1 MSVTIKIIMLPINL
15 FFDSSALIAGIISD
29 KGAARALLLLAEDR
43 KLKISVSEQVIVEV
57 ERNIARKL
65 PKILPLAREMI
76 RESNLIIYKDPSKDE
91 VREHKNWIDHEAD
104 VPILVSAVKANVDF
118 LVTLNTKHFLNDPQ
132 VTFRS
137 GLKIGT
143 PGDALSWVREQMK
156 KSNK

>member
-1 MSVTIKIIMLPINL
+1 MLLINL

-57 ERNIARKL
+57 ERNIARKI

-76 RESNLIIYKDPSKDE
+76 RESNLMIYKDPSKGE

-143 PGDALSWVREQMK
+143 PGDALSWVREQMT
-156 KSNK
+156 KSS

>member
-1 MSVTIKIIMLPINL
+1 MLPINL

-43 KLKISVSEQVIVEV
+43 KIKISVSEQVIVEV

-76 RESNLIIYKDPSKDE
+76 RESNLIIYTDPSKDE

>member
-1 MSVTIKIIMLPINL
+1 MLPINL

-76 RESNLIIYKDPSKDE
+76 RESNLIIYTDPSKDE
-91 VREHKNWIDHEAD
+91 VRAHKNWIDHEAD

-118 LVTLNTKHFLNDPQ
+118 LVTLNTKHFLNNPQ